1 LSRLADTEP
10 TDMQKKTVMI
20 CDDEPDI
27 LTIYSNFLKRKYTII
42 TANSG
47 QTCIEKY
54 KDNRLKG
61 KKIDVLLVDY
71 RLGDMLGDAVACQI
85 RDLDSTKSLLI
96 TAYDLDEKLLDDIKS
111 KGCIVGQLKKPL
123 SLASLAENIDSLMAQ
138 S

>member
-1 LSRLADTEP
+1 MADTEP
-10 TDMQKKTVMI
+10 TGMQKKTVMI

-54 KDNRLKG
+54 KDNRLNG

-85 RDLDSTKSLLI
+85 RELDSTKSLLI
-96 TAYDLDEKLLDDIKS
+96 TAYDLDEKLLDDIKAR
-111 KGCIVGQLKKPL
+111 GCIVGQLKKPL
-123 SLASLAENIDSLMAQ
+123 SLVSLGENIDSLMAQ